1 MGVLSTTRKS
11 KRNISSLKTYTRG
24 CWNSILKIVLNV
36 TPGWVFKTMWK
47 MYVVTSFCVIMVI
60 YLKGCCAQFHDFE
73 VDLKPNFPYN
83 KEYDE

>member
-11 KRNISSLKTYTRG
+11 KRSTSSLKTYTRG

-36 TPGWVFKTMWK
+36 TPGWVFKTTWK

-60 YLKGCCAQFHDFE
+60 CPKECCAQFHDFE
-73 VDLKPNFPYN
+73 VDLNPNSHIIIG
-83 KEYDE
+83 